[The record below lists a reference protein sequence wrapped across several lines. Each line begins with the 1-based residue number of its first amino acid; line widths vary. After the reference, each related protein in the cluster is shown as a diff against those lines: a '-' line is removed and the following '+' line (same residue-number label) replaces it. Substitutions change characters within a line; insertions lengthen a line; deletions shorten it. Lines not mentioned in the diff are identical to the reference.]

1 MQTNPSIRV
10 EHLFIADIFGIK
22 SDSDIQCI
30 LKKSPP
36 PLSNPIDFSLV
47 TFMILV
53 FIKQGICV
61 FNISFRTFQQNILK
75 WYYNILKCLKKSS
88 DVCKSAMNMQYC
100 ILSALYLISSFFHFL
115 QKTNTFM
122 YLDMI

>member
-36 PLSNPIDFSLV
+36 LSNPIDFSLV

-53 FIKQGICV
+53 FIEQGICV

-75 WYYNILKCLKKSS
+75 
-88 DVCKSAMNMQYC
+88 
-100 ILSALYLISSFFHFL
+100 
-115 QKTNTFM
+115 
-122 YLDMI
+122 

>member
-30 LKKSPP
+30 LRKS

-53 FIKQGICV
+53 FIIKQGICV

-75 WYYNILKCLKKSS
+75 
-88 DVCKSAMNMQYC
+88 
-100 ILSALYLISSFFHFL
+100 
-115 QKTNTFM
+115 
-122 YLDMI
+122 

>member
-36 PLSNPIDFSLV
+36 PFKPHRFFFCDV
-47 TFMILV
+47 YD
-53 FIKQGICV
+53 
-61 FNISFRTFQQNILK
+61 ISI
-75 WYYNILKCLKKSS
+75 
-88 DVCKSAMNMQYC
+88 
-100 ILSALYLISSFFHFL
+100 H
-115 QKTNTFM
+115 
-122 YLDMI
+122 